1 MNLSGSHGLR
11 GNRVVGRSAS
21 DTCWRTI
28 VARSRYKKFDNEY
41 PYFVT
46 GTIIQWLPLFSNPEV
61 AQIVLDSLAFMQ
73 ENDRLILYAYVVME
87 NHFHM
92 VVSSIELSKE
102 LGDFKSFT
110 ARKIIDYYIQ
120 KDAMP
125 VLKALSNG
133 KQSHK
138 KDREYQFWQEGNH
151 PQQIQTRGMMIQK
164 IEYIHNNPVRRGYVN
179 DPAHWRYSSAGNYE
193 SGSRVISVCTE
204 W

>member
-1 MNLSGSHGLR
+1 M
-11 GNRVVGRSAS
+11 
-21 DTCWRTI
+21 
-28 VARSRYKKFDNEY
+28 ARSRYKIFENEY

-73 ENDRLILYAYVVME
+73 EKGRLILYAYVIME

-120 KDAMP
+120 KDALP
-125 VLKALSNG
+125 VLKRLSNG

-151 PQQIQTRGMMIQK
+151 PQQIRTREMMIQK
-164 IEYIHNNPVRRGYVN
+164 IGYIITQ
-179 DPAHWRYSSAGNYE
+179 SAKQVDNT
-193 SGSRVISVCTE
+193 GSN
-204 W
+204 